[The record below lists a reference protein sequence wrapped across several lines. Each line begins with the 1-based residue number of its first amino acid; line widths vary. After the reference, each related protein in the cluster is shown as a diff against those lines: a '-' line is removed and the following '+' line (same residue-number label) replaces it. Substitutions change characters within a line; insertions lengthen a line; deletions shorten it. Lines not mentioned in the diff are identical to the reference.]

1 MGREKAKVG
10 ERLPTPEP
18 LPSNFF
24 LTSVF
29 ITGHSFRSGM
39 GREIVTISVPIGS
52 QVWEQIQAWR
62 QDEDANVS
70 ALVCAAI
77 QQQSDGVN
85 RLEALNR
92 RHQWL
97 GEQLRQ
103 LNPECGCRGI
113 DYEMWMDIFGGF
125 YDE

>member
-29 ITGHSFRSGM
+29 ITGHSFRIDM

-97 GEQLRQ
+97 GEQLRT

-113 DYEMWMDIFGGF
+113 DFEMWTDIFGGF